1 MRFAV
6 VLPWW
11 GYALAFGAAIVLGW
25 LAYARVP
32 VRLTAGRRLA
42 LSGLRALTLMLIIV
56 VLLRPVV
63 MVPPAA
69 ARNSL
74 LPILVDISRSMRL
87 TDPSTPPG
95 PREGAEPA
103 SLRAGPSTPSGP
115 SRLERAQQ
123 IARDLQ
129 SELGNEYRIELLTFG
144 ETLAAAPDVD
154 RLAATARRSD
164 LSGAIADLAERH
176 PPSPQSGSGATGP
189 PSPQNG
195 SGATGPPSP
204 QSGSGATGRIAGVIV
219 LSDGGDT
226 AASESQTVTNL
237 GAPVFTVGIGN
248 ADTPR
253 DREIVNLTAGE
264 PLLPGASIDVSVS
277 ATSAGFGTEPVE
289 LRISANGRP
298 VDVRRVTPSAD
309 GAPIHAV
316 FTVSPDP
323 AVPTVYTVQV
333 PEAAGEVATENNTRS
348 VLVPPQTG
356 RRRLLVIEG
365 APGFEHTFLKR
376 ALSDDPGLEVDAVVR
391 KGQNDDGRD
400 TFYVQADPS
409 RMAALSGG
417 YPFKRSELFAYDGVI
432 FGNIEADFFTRE
444 QLELTSEF
452 VATRGGGLLVLGA
465 RSFDRQ
471 GLAGTALEQA
481 LPIDLTERRATIAL
495 ASAQVPVIEPNTPV
509 LTLDGA
515 SHPATRLAVSPEENR
530 QKWSSLPALA
540 SVAQVGGSRPGAQVL
555 AVAMSAGGMPQ
566 PLIAAQRYGQG
577 RSVVFAGEASWR
589 WRMLRPADDTSYETI
604 WRQLA
609 RWVTAGSQ
617 GPVTIAPMSPTVAGI
632 TDRISVLVRDEDY
645 RPVANAE
652 VAIELTAPNGEKRQV
667 PAALSSPQDGKYS
680 VATRFD
686 QSGVYKIDAVATRA
700 GVRVGTAS
708 RPVLVG
714 GVDLEMTQP
723 RLNDAVLRRLAAESN
738 GRYLAADEI
747 GQLASLLRESRA
759 EAGTPE
765 MRDLWHNGWSLLAIV
780 GLLATEWV
788 TRRRVGLA

>member
-1 MRFAV
+1 MKFAV

-11 GYALAFGAAIVLGW
+11 GYALAFAAALVLGW

-32 VRLTAGRRLA
+32 VRLTPGRRMM
-42 LSGLRALTLMLIIV
+42 LSGLRALSLILLVAI
-56 VLLRPVV
+56 LLRPVV

-74 LPILVDISRSMRL
+74 LPVLVDISRSMRL

-95 PREGAEPA
+95 PRDGADPA
-103 SLRAGPSTPSGP
+103 SLRAGQGP

-123 IARDLQ
+123 IARGLQ
-129 SELGNEYRIELLTFG
+129 AELGNEYRIELLSFG

-164 LSGAIADLAERH
+164 LSGAIADLADRH
-176 PPSPQSGSGATGP
+176 PPSPK
-189 PSPQNG
+189 
-195 SGATGPPSP
+195 
-204 QSGSGATGRIAGVIV
+204 SGSGATGRIAGVIV

-226 AASESQTVTNL
+226 AASEAKTATNL
-237 GAPVFTVGIGN
+237 DAPVFTVGIGN
-248 ADTPR
+248 PDTPR

-277 ATSAGFGTEPVE
+277 ATSAGFGKEPVE

-333 PEAAGEVATENNTRS
+333 PEAAGEVANENNTRS

-356 RRRLLVIEG
+356 RRRLLLIEG

-409 RMAALSGG
+409 RMAALSSG

-444 QLELTSEF
+444 QLELTNEF
-452 VATRGGGLLVLGA
+452 VAARGGGLLVLGA

-471 GLAGTALEQA
+471 GLAGTALEQV
-481 LPIDLTERRATIAL
+481 LPIDLTERRSTIAL
-495 ASAQVPVIEPNTPV
+495 ASAQLPIIEPNTPA

-515 SHPATRLAVSPEENR
+515 AHPATRLAVSPDENR
-530 QKWSSLPALA
+530 QKWSALPALA

-577 RSVVFAGEASWR
+577 RAVVFAGEASWR
-589 WRMLRPADDTSYETI
+589 WRMLRPADDSSYETI

-652 VAIELTAPNGEKRQV
+652 VAVELTAPNGEKRQV

-680 VATRFD
+680 VATRFE
-686 QSGVYKIDAVATRA
+686 QPGVYKIDAVATRG
-700 GVRVGTAS
+700 GVRIGTAS

-738 GRYLAADEI
+738 GRYLAADEV
-747 GQLASLLRESRA
+747 GQLASLLRKSRA

-765 MRDLWHNGWSLLAIV
+765 IRDLWHNGWSLLAIV
-780 GLLATEWV
+780 GLLAAEWV
-788 TRRRVGLA
+788 GRRRVGLA